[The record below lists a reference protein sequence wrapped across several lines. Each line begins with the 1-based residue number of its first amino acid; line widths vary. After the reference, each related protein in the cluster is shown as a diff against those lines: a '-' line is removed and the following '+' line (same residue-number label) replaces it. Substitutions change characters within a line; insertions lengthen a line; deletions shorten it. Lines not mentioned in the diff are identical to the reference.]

1 MVTNATGS
9 EWMVV
14 EQAPEINIRDFTI
27 PLQRKACYGTTVI
40 IHMTEPYP
48 GVTQRVEITD
58 ICLGNKTQL
67 LRKARPVQSSP
78 GLCDKAFSELLTRF
92 FCR

>member
-14 EQAPEINIRDFTI
+14 EQAPEIHIRDFAI

-40 IHMTEPYP
+40 MHMTEPYP

-67 LRKARPVQSSP
+67 LRQGQASAV
-78 GLCDKAFSELLTRF
+78 
-92 FCR
+92 